1 MNLREP
7 ECLDS
12 SSMWRVT
19 AMSARPSSRRRL
31 YIIQSIMYMES
42 WTVGASLLRPFHIY
56 DILSAFLF
64 SQPLLCC
71 GFDDQRA
78 VKQLPSLLF

>member
-56 DILSAFLF
+56 DICTFRICILT
-64 SQPLLCC
+64 
-71 GFDDQRA
+71 A
-78 VKQLPSLLF
+78 VIMLRF